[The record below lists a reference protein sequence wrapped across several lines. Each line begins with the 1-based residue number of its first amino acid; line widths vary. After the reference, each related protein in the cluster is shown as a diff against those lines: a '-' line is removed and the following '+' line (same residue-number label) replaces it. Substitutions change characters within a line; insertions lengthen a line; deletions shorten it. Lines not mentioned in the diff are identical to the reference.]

1 MSKKILNSILQH
13 CDKEEILSKLC
24 IGIPPKDI
32 HEWLKGKYSE
42 LNETKFVISEKA
54 IKTFQDNYLDMYN
67 TIQEDLSK
75 TKTAVALSSED
86 ELALTVQN
94 LPAYKNIMLKTAN
107 EELDI
112 RKIIKTLAVSLET
125 RFAQVFD
132 AIQEDPR
139 NINTRVDRLM
149 IEYATVI
156 GDILDKYYK
165 FTETPDVNT
174 VNHNVTIQVVDQHI
188 AVFHDVIKEI
198 LSNIDLETSLY
209 FLEVFNT
216 KMSKLKAP
224 DASAPVS
231 ADMRL
236 AEAKVLN
243 ETINKKINE

>member
-209 FLEVFNT
+209 FLEVFN
-216 KMSKLKAP
+216 
-224 DASAPVS
+224 
-231 ADMRL
+231 
-236 AEAKVLN
+236 
-243 ETINKKINE
+243 